1 MSRSGRSLVLQPE
14 IARSAKP
21 PIPSPIFCRFPPPAG
36 DRRHDD
42 YFAGDKAACVLSNFS
57 SLTMTADESLSYHN
71 ASMTAKAN
79 TNDLKQ
85 EIADLESHLHNAK
98 LRLESSSSSAP
109 VLRSDKVS
117 PWSHGNGSNGRE
129 TRAFLLIFAV
139 AKVNRNADYDFF
151 QWTSSAQPPSMHCS
165 SYRTLRSH

>member
-21 PIPSPIFCRFPPPAG
+21 PIPSPIFCPFPPPAG

-42 YFAGDKAACVLSNFS
+42 DYAGDKAACVLSNFS
-57 SLTMTADESLSYHN
+57 SLTMTAESLSYHN
-71 ASMTAKAN
+71 ASMTTKAN
-79 TNDLKQ
+79 THDLQQ
-85 EIADLESHLHNAK
+85 EIADLESRLHNAK
-98 LRLESSSSSAP
+98 LRLESSSSSAA
-109 VLRSDKVS
+109 VSRSDKVS
-117 PWSHGNGSNGRE
+117 PWSHGNESNGKE

-139 AKVNRNADYDFF
+139 AKVDRNTDYDFF

-165 SYRTLRSH
+165 SYQTLRSH